1 MTTTDANTITAA
13 TTVSRARDRGALA
26 RALAITAVYCCAEL
40 VGGIVTNSL
49 ALQSDAAHMF
59 SDVIALALGLF
70 ALWIAERPATESKT
84 FGYYRAEILV
94 ALVNGVVLWFI
105 VLGILWEAWRRFLV
119 PPAVQG
125 GGVLAVAAIGLVVN
139 VVAARLLSGPATH
152 NLNVRGALLHV
163 TSDLLGSVGV
173 LISGV
178 VIVTTGW
185 LAVDALVSVV
195 IALLILFSSWALIRE
210 AVDILMEA
218 VPRHIDLDELRRA
231 LEAVPGAIEVHDL
244 HVWSL
249 TAGHYALSAHAVVGD
264 GTANDRILA
273 EMTGR
278 LAQRFDIK
286 HVTIQLEVRNRRLA
300 EPGH

>member
-1 MTTTDANTITAA
+1 MTTTDGNATTAA
-13 TTVSRARDRGALA
+13 ATRARDRGALA
-26 RALAITAVYCCAEL
+26 RALMITAVYCCAEL

-70 ALWIAERPATESKT
+70 ALWVAGHPATETKT

-105 VLGILWEAWRRFLV
+105 VLGILWESWRRFLL

-125 GGVLAVAAIGLVVN
+125 GGVLVVAAIGLAVN
-139 VVAARLLSGPATH
+139 VIAARLLSGPATH

-195 IALLILFSSWALIRE
+195 IALLILFSSWTLIRE

-218 VPRHIDLDELRRA
+218 VPRHIDLDELRRV

-249 TAGHYALSAHAVVGD
+249 TAGRYALSAHAVLED
-264 GTANDRILA
+264 STANDRILGD
-273 EMTGR
+273 MTER
-278 LAQRFDIK
+278 LAQRFDIE